1 MVQAWL
7 LDLELMIELE
17 KNESVG
23 SDLRTR
29 AEVKRNYFRK
39 TAIIVGVLFIVC
51 TASSILS
58 CFFTGSL
65 DDPNYLVNVAAN
77 ESQVLIGMLVQ
88 SIWALTCVG
97 ISVMLF
103 PILKK
108 YNEALSLGFFS
119 LRLVEGVFVFLG
131 IVCQLS
137 LLTLSK
143 EFVTGILD
151 ASYFQASGTLLYAVR
166 DWAFWVGPGI
176 AFALSALVLNY
187 LLYRSRFVPRWLSGW
202 GLVGALVMI
211 PVELSAFLGFNQF
224 MVLAAPIALQEMA
237 LALWLI
243 TKGFNSTTIAESAK
257 DE

>member
-1 MVQAWL
+1 M
-7 LDLELMIELE
+7 D
-17 KNESVG
+17 
-23 SDLRTR
+23 
-29 AEVKRNYFRK
+29 YYRK
-39 TAIIVGVLFIVC
+39 TAIIVGVLFIAC
-51 TASSILS
+51 TVSSILS
-58 CFFTGSL
+58 GLFTGSL
-65 DDPNYLVNVAAN
+65 DAPDYLVSVAAN

-108 YNEALSLGFFS
+108 DNETLALGFFS
-119 LRLVEGVFVFLG
+119 LRLIEGVFVFLG

-137 LLTLSK
+137 LLTLSN
-143 EFVTGILD
+143 EFVTGVLD
-151 ASYFQASGTLLYAVR
+151 ASYFQASSILLHAVR

-187 LLYRSRFVPRWLSGW
+187 TLYQSKFVPRWLSGL
-202 GLVGALVMI
+202 GLVGALVYI
-211 PVELSAFLGFNQF
+211 PVELLAFFGFDQF

-237 LALWLI
+237 LAAWLI
-243 TKGFNSTTIAESAK
+243 AKGFNSTAIAESAK

>member
-1 MVQAWL
+1 MENL
-7 LDLELMIELE
+7 
-17 KNESVG
+17 NESVP
-23 SDLRTR
+23 R
-29 AEVKRNYFRK
+29 ASAGVKRNYYRK
-39 TAIIVGVLFIVC
+39 TAIVVGVLFIAC

-58 CFFTGSL
+58 GLFTGSL
-65 DDPNYLVNVAAN
+65 DAPDYLLSVAAN

-88 SIWALTCVG
+88 CIWALTCVG

-108 YNEALSLGFFS
+108 HNETLSLGFFS
-119 LRLVEGVFVFLG
+119 LRLIEGVFVFLG

-143 EFVTGILD
+143 EFITGILD
-151 ASYFQASGTLLYAVR
+151 ASYFQASGILLHAVR

-187 LLYRSRFVPRWLSGW
+187 TLYQSKFVPRWLSGL
-202 GLVGALVMI
+202 GLIGALVYI
-211 PVELSAFLGFNQF
+211 PVELLGFFGFDQF

-243 TKGFNSTTIAESAK
+243 IKGFNSTKIAESATN
-257 DE
+257 E

>member
-1 MVQAWL
+1 M
-7 LDLELMIELE
+7 E

-29 AEVKRNYFRK
+29 AEVKRNYYRK
-39 TAIIVGVLFIVC
+39 SAIITGVLFIAC

-58 CFFTGSL
+58 GLFIGSL
-65 DDPNYLVNVAAN
+65 DAPDYLVSVAAN
-77 ESQVLIGMLVQ
+77 ESQVLTGMLAQ
-88 SIWALTCVG
+88 NIWALTCVG
-97 ISVMLF
+97 IPVMLF

-108 YNEALSLGFFS
+108 HNESLSLGFFS
-119 LRLVEGVFVFLG
+119 LRLIEGVFVFLG

-151 ASYFQASGTLLYAVR
+151 ASYFQASGILLHAVR

-187 LLYRSRFVPRWLSGW
+187 TLYQSKFVPRWLSGL
-202 GLVGALVMI
+202 GLVGALVYI
-211 PVELSAFLGFNQF
+211 PVELLAFFGFDQF

-243 TKGFNSTTIAESAK
+243 IKGFNSTKIAESAT
-257 DE
+257 DEQS